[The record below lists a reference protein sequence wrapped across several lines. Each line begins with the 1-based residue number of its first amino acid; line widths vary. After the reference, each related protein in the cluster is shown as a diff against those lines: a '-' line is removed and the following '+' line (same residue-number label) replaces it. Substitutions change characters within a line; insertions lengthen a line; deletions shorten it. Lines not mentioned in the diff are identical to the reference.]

1 MINVR
6 IHNYRVLSS
15 NWNIYSYFLAA
26 QGIELKMGRKECES
40 QGLGKSCEMLSS
52 EQDRLCTHELKVE
65 NGHSHKIK
73 PTVPGNIVA
82 GSPRLRRLQNI
93 EERARR

>member
-65 NGHSHKIK
+65 MVT
-73 PTVPGNIVA
+73 PTRSSQQCQATLWQAALDSEGYKT
-82 GSPRLRRLQNI
+82 
-93 EERARR
+93 